1 MKKEIKKTNT
11 TKDERKQK
19 AVECMKKLDI
29 YQPYIKNFMQND
41 HVCYFEQYAGYWAW
55 QDKELQN
62 KIKYLEEKYNCTVY
76 AITHEY
82 TEFGELYDF
91 LLITDFKEE
100 WKDSVIEYSTFQHS
114 AVAYVWN
121 KTDDFCSEFGT
132 ILVDSFGGGIR
143 RIG

>member
-41 HVCYFEQYAGYWAW
+41 HVCYFEQYAGCWAW

-91 LLITDFKEE
+91 YLLQISK
-100 WKDSVIEYSTFQHS
+100 K
-114 AVAYVWN
+114 N
-121 KTDDFCSEFGT
+121 G
-132 ILVDSFGGGIR
+132 
-143 RIG
+143 RIWL

>member
-1 MKKEIKKTNT
+1 MEKEIKKTNA

-41 HVCYFEQYAGYWAW
+41 YVCYFEQYAGYWAW
-55 QDKELQN
+55 QNKELQN

-82 TEFGELYDF
+82 TEFGE
-91 LLITDFKEE
+91 
-100 WKDSVIEYSTFQHS
+100 
-114 AVAYVWN
+114 
-121 KTDDFCSEFGT
+121 
-132 ILVDSFGGGIR
+132 
-143 RIG
+143 